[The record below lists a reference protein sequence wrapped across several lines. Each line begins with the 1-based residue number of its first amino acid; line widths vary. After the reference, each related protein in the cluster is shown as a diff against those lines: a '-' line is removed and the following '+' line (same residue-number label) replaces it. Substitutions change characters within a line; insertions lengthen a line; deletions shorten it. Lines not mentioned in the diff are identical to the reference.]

1 MQEKI
6 SSQRPVSNSAR
17 DPLYDLPSK
26 DEEPCDESLEECIEI
41 VGEPLGKEDYE
52 VCEKD
57 KAVKLRCR
65 LCWSA
70 LMILLVYFL
79 SEYYFKRLFSVY

>member
-6 SSQRPVSNSAR
+6 SSQRPVSNTTR
-17 DPLYDLPSK
+17 DSLLDLPTK
-26 DEEPCDESLEECIEI
+26 EEEPCNESLETCIEI
-41 VGEPLGKEDYE
+41 VGQPLEKDDYE
-52 VCEKD
+52 MCEKD

-65 LCWSA
+65 LCWWA